1 LSDTHR
7 WIEGLLFR
15 VLNAQH
21 LDQQPIESV
30 ESMAGEPSCRNELRS
45 SSFSARQIEF
55 KTMNWMRRSSSC
67 VTAVQEFP
75 EMIVSRTS
83 RASSIAWITTR
94 LGGWKQCYVHVASN
108 RNAMRAD
115 ADTPTH
121 PFENNFATD
130 VGTGN
135 ILSTWPADMPS
146 RR

>member
-1 LSDTHR
+1 
-7 WIEGLLFR
+7 
-15 VLNAQH
+15 
-21 LDQQPIESV
+21 
-30 ESMAGEPSCRNELRS
+30 
-45 SSFSARQIEF
+45 
-55 KTMNWMRRSSSC
+55 
-67 VTAVQEFP
+67 
-75 EMIVSRTS
+75 MIVSRTS

-115 ADTPTH
+115 ADMPTH

-146 RR
+146 TR